1 MLFRGKCFLILAFD
15 LHNPP
20 LKMQVD
26 SLITEPR
33 IEKAAESTVTDN
45 VQNLASTFGAD
56 KLAEYG
62 ELIMDWAVVFVPKL
76 LVAGLIL
83 WIGMKV
89 VGKLSEIV
97 QNGISKTGIDPEI
110 SGFLGSIISVIMKFV
125 VVMAAAGTLGFQ
137 VSSLLSLVA
146 ASMVAIGLALQG
158 FLGNFASGI
167 TIVFLKPY
175 KVGDWVEVA
184 EKFGRV
190 KDIQIFNT
198 IVETPG
204 SKTLVIP
211 NGQVT
216 DNIITNFS
224 TIGKVRLELEILVGY
239 EESFPKLK
247 KVILE
252 ALKGYDILM
261 HEPIMVGIDSY
272 DTHNIILAVRPY
284 VHPDDYWDAVY
295 GCHERIKAAFNEN
308 GVKMAYSEGVELGP
322 IGA

>member
-1 MLFRGKCFLILAFD
+1 MIMQADTLLTATKEVAETAMNTTLA
-15 LHNPP
+15 
-20 LKMQVD
+20 
-26 SLITEPR
+26 
-33 IEKAAESTVTDN
+33 
-45 VQNLASTFGAD
+45 ASFGAD
-56 KLAEYG
+56 KIAEYS
-62 ELIMDWAVVFVPKL
+62 ELILDWAVAFVPKL
-76 LVAGLIL
+76 IMALLIL

-89 VGKLSEIV
+89 VNKLSQITEAA
-97 QNGISKTGIDPEI
+97 ISKSGIDPEI
-110 SGFLGSIISVIMKFV
+110 SGFLGSIVTIIMKFIV
-125 VVMAAAGTLGFQ
+125 IMAAAGTIGFH

-184 EKFGRV
+184 DKFGRV
-190 KDIQIFNT
+190 QSIQIFNT

-224 TIGKVRLELEILVGY
+224 TIGKVRLELEILAGY
-239 EESFPKLK
+239 EDNYPKLK
-247 KVILE
+247 QIILG
-252 ALKGYDILM
+252 ALKGYELLLKDEDIV
-261 HEPIMVGIDSY
+261 VGIQSY

-284 VHPDDYWDAVY
+284 VSPDNYWDAVY
-295 GCHERIKAAFNEN
+295 GCHERIKKAFSEN
-308 GVKMAYSEGVELGP
+308 GIKMAYSEGVDLGP
-322 IGA
+322 IGG